1 MNSSKSEHS
10 TLIPPIVTP
19 SRERTKKKIEKADGF
34 RIQPIRR
41 LVQVGFLLVIIWIGV
56 EFTLFVHQLEQGKP
70 PTISRPPG
78 VEGFLPISGLI
89 SLRYW
94 ILTGVL
100 NHIHPASAILLLIIL
115 VTAVFLK
122 KGFCAWVCPFGL
134 LSDMLD
140 KLHLKIFDR
149 RFKMPKLLDYPL
161 RSLKYLIMFFFV
173 WAVMVQMNLFDLHQF
188 IYSPYNRVA
197 DIKMF
202 KFFAEMSSTTFWT
215 LVILVALSTLIPYF
229 WCRYLCPYGALL
241 GMLSWL
247 SPLKIHRN
255 TDTCIDC
262 GLCAKAC
269 PSHIK
274 VDQEKTVW
282 SDECNAC
289 FQCVDV
295 CPVKDTLYL
304 SVTQK
309 RFKLSRKA
317 YALIIVLLFLLG
329 TTIARLTGYW
339 QNKISAQEYL
349 YHIQHLHE
357 PAYYH
362 NQGQVPAYDENAW
375 QNPHRPKSNR

>member
-1 MNSSKSEHS
+1 MENVQRNQTNIVPPVVTIPSKKE
-10 TLIPPIVTP
+10 
-19 SRERTKKKIEKADGF
+19 KKKIERATPF

-56 EFTLFVHQLEQGKP
+56 EFTLFVNQLERGEI
-70 PTISRPPG
+70 PTVSRPPG

-100 NHIHPASAILLLIIL
+100 NHIHPASVILLLIIL
-115 VTAVFLK
+115 ATAIFLK
-122 KGFCAWVCPFGL
+122 KGFCGWVCPFGL

-173 WAVMVQMNLFDLHQF
+173 YAVLFQMNLFDLHQF

-202 KFFAEMSSTTFWT
+202 KFFAEMSSATFWT

-255 TDTCIDC
+255 PDTCIDC
-262 GLCAKAC
+262 GLCTKAC

-274 VDQEKTVW
+274 VDKEKTVW

-289 FQCVDV
+289 FHCVDV

-304 SVTQK
+304 SVTRK

-329 TTIARLTGYW
+329 TTIARLTGHW
-339 QNKISAQEYL
+339 QNKIPAQEYL
-349 YHIQHLHE
+349 YHIRHLNE
-357 PAYYH
+357 PAYFH
-362 NQGQVPAYDENAW
+362 NQGQVPQYDENAW
-375 QNPHRPKSNR
+375 KNSGKP